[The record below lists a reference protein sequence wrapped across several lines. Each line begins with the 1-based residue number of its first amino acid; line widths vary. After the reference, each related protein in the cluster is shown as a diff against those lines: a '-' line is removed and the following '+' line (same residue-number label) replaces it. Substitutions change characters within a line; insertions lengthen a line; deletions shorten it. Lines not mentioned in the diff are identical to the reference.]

1 MAEWR
6 RDPLLPLR
14 RPAIARPTKVLTS
27 SSNEIN
33 VTSHSLPRLIDFQP
47 QVSTFTPANID
58 DKNDTDIKHGV
69 KIDVRFELDTHNG
82 NVDYKELQFPKM
94 STATKTGVPAVETRM
109 AAAKKKHGI
118 CGLPCRLV
126 TSGTLCNAALVRIR
140 RLSTLPCWILKH
152 EFNKICNK

>member
-58 DKNDTDIKHGV
+58 DKNDTNIKHGV

-109 AAAKKKHGI
+109 AAAKKNTGSADCHAVWLQV
-118 CGLPCRLV
+118 GLYAMQHWSASVACPLYHA
-126 TSGTLCNAALVRIR
+126 G
-140 RLSTLPCWILKH
+140 
-152 EFNKICNK
+152 F